1 MKFMGTI
8 ALSLAIEKTMNNI
21 CPGAMQTEE
30 VFLMAFGILLIVL
43 KE

>member
-8 ALSLAIEKTMNNI
+8 ALSLAIEQTMNNI
-21 CPGAMQTEE
+21 HPGAMQTEE
-30 VFLMAFGILLIVL
+30 LFLMAFGILLIVL